1 MSGYYLNNCLMPSY
15 AALQQIKLWLS
26 PGDGFKVL
34 PLCPI
39 WY

>member
-1 MSGYYLNNCLMPSY
+1 MSGEYLKRGLLPRY
-15 AALQQIKLWLS
+15 VAKQQIKLRLS
-26 PGDGFKVL
+26 PGDGFKGL

>member
-1 MSGYYLNNCLMPSY
+1 MCGDYLNKCLMPSY
-15 AALQQIKLWLS
+15 AVSQQIKLWLS
-26 PGDGFKVL
+26 PGDGFKDL

>member
-1 MSGYYLNNCLMPSY
+1 MSANYLNMHLMPSY
-15 AALQQIKLWLS
+15 AAPQQNKLWLS
-26 PGDGFKVL
+26 PGDGFKGL

>member
-1 MSGYYLNNCLMPSY
+1 MTEDYLNSCLMPSY
-15 AALQQIKLWLS
+15 AAPQQNKLWLS
-26 PGDGFKVL
+26 PGDGFEDL